1 MSDATATGARTAG
14 LDGMRAIA
22 ALSVF
27 VFHLTQVSPQ
37 VRDTTQNFV
46 LYARHLDIGVEIFF
60 VLSGFLLYRP
70 FVAAHLGG
78 SNPPATRSFWI
89 RRALRIYPAW
99 LAFLVVAMATGGL
112 DYLEVFDG
120 FRGPDTPLRFVQW
133 ATLTHGWF
141 FEPIHIS
148 WTLTIEITFYLF
160 LPAWAWAMRRISAPG
175 SARGEIVGA
184 SMLVAAGVA
193 GEFWC
198 WNGAE
203 TSRFVHV
210 ALRPLTTLGAGMLL
224 AILASESTRRA
235 ALGDR
240 LARMFRW
247 PVLWWA
253 LAALG
258 YVLLAR
264 GLAADAPGQ
273 LSLLR
278 GAGAEHVWQG
288 YLQAV
293 VAVCLVAPVVFGR
306 SKRSYLLRA
315 LEVRAVVAV
324 GAVSYGFYLWHS
336 TVLRWWE
343 WVGGRTDPWHGYP
356 IPVEALARFGRP
368 LQWWEGWRDGVLALG
383 VSLAIAGASYLVI
396 ERPAQRWGAVLSRRR
411 ELPSPP
417 NSTNRPSR

>member
-1 MSDATATGARTAG
+1 MSDEASPGPRTAG
-14 LDGMRAIA
+14 LDGLRAVA

-46 LYARHLDIGVEIFF
+46 LYARHLDVGVEIFF

-78 SNPPATRSFWI
+78 SKPPRTRSFWT

-99 LAFLVVAMATGGL
+99 LVFLVVAMATGGL
-112 DYLEVFDG
+112 DYLDVFDG
-120 FRGPDTPLRFVQW
+120 FRGPDTPVRFVQW

-148 WTLTIEITFYLF
+148 WTLTIEVTFYLF
-160 LPAWAWAMRRISAPG
+160 LPGWAWAMRRCSASG
-175 SARGEIVGA
+175 RVLGELVGA
-184 SMLVAAGVA
+184 VLLVAAGLA

-203 TSRFVHV
+203 ANRFVHV

-224 AILASESTRRA
+224 AVLVCESTRRPAFAERLRRAFRRPGLWWGFA
-235 ALGDR
+235 AL
-240 LARMFRW
+240 
-247 PVLWWA
+247 V
-253 LAALG
+253 

-293 VAVCLVAPVVFGR
+293 VAVAVVAPAVFGP

-315 LEVRAVVAV
+315 LEFRAVVAV

-343 WVGGRTDPWHGYP
+343 WVQGRTDPWRGYP

-368 LQWWEGWRDGVLALG
+368 LQWWEGWRDGVLALA

-411 ELPSPP
+411 ESPSPP